1 MNRSAPK
8 VCWDSNCFIAYL
20 AEEAG
25 RFAACEAVLEM
36 AERGE
41 IHLYASFM
49 ALVETVR
56 VPHMD
61 IDESDDAVRMLFANE
76 YVRNIDLG
84 LEIAVNARRLQ
95 QVANIGARDAVHLAI
110 ALQIEADA
118 LHTYDRDLP
127 PLDCA
132 ALGIPIAIEEPRA
145 SV

>member
-41 IHLYASFM
+41 IHLYASLM

-56 VPHMD
+56 VPHM
-61 IDESDDAVRMLFANE
+61 EMQGSDDEVRMLFANE
-76 YVRNIDLG
+76 YVRNVDLG
-84 LEIAVNARRLQ
+84 LEIAVTARRSQ
-95 QVANIGARDAVHLAI
+95 QVANIGARDAVHLAT

-118 LHTYDRDLP
+118 LHTYDRDLLR
-127 PLDCA
+127 LDCA

-145 SV
+145 SA